1 MCAPQRQSKNG
12 NLRGISVYPGNQIL
26 MQNPKQQHLQA
37 IYLALASVPAGRV
50 VTYGQLAAMAGLPRA
65 ARLAGR
71 ALKDLPEATELP
83 WHRVINA
90 QGRISLPED
99 SASYQEQKRR
109 LQLEGILFNN
119 NKINLRIYGY
129 NH

>member
-1 MCAPQRQSKNG
+1 MIN
-12 NLRGISVYPGNQIL
+12 
-26 MQNPKQQHLQA
+26 NPQHLQA

-50 VTYGQLAAMAGLPRA
+50 ITYGQLAAIAGLPRA

-71 ALKDLPEATELP
+71 ALRDLPKGTELP

-99 SASYQEQKRR
+99 STSYKEQKRR
-109 LQLEGILFNN
+109 LEKEGIQFAG

-129 NH
+129 NN

>member
-1 MCAPQRQSKNG
+1 MSTDN
-12 NLRGISVYPGNQIL
+12 
-26 MQNPKQQHLQA
+26 QQHLRA
-37 IYLALASVPAGRV
+37 IYLALAAIPAGHV

-71 ALKDLPEATELP
+71 ALKGLPEGTDLP

-99 SASYQEQKRR
+99 SASHKEQKRR
-109 LQLEGILFNN
+109 LEKEGIVFHNH
-119 NKINLRIYGY
+119 KINLRVYGY